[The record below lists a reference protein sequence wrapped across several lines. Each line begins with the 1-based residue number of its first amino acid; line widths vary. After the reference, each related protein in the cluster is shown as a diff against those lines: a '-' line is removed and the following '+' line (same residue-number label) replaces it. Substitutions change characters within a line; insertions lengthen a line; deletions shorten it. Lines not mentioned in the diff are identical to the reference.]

1 MQTRLTSLLQ
11 IEVPIISAPM
21 GPNISGP
28 ELVAAVSNAGGLG
41 VLQAQMLPP
50 DRFREELAA
59 VRQLTSRPFGVNFIL
74 QFPCEDHISI
84 CLEEKIPVLSFFWGI
99 ADGYVWRAR
108 EAGCKTM
115 IQIGAVADAEG
126 AAKAGVDVIIA
137 QGFEAGGHSAGR
149 ISTMSL
155 VPLVVD
161 AVPNT
166 PVVAAGG
173 IADARGLV
181 AALALGADGI
191 AMGTRFLATPEA
203 NAHPLYKEKVIEA
216 SENDTLRTILFGH
229 GWPNAPHRVLRTAF
243 VNQWAG
249 QEARGQES
257 RKDEPI
263 VGHTRIGGQPVPIP
277 RFGGVP
283 PSRDADG
290 DIESMAL
297 YMGQSVGLIRAIKPA
312 AEIVREIASEADALL
327 AKQSARVTA

>member
-1 MQTRLTSLLQ
+1 MKTRLTSLLQ
-11 IEVPIISAPM
+11 IEVPILSAPM

-41 VLQAQMLPP
+41 ILQAQMHPP
-50 DRFREELAA
+50 DKFREELAA
-59 VRQLTSRPFGVNFIL
+59 VRQLTSKPFGVNFIL
-74 QFPCEDHISI
+74 QFPCEHLIDI
-84 CLEEKIPVLSFFWGI
+84 CLEEKIPVLSFFWGV

-115 IQIGAVADAEG
+115 LQVGSVADAEG
-126 AAKAGVDVIIA
+126 AARAGVDVIIA

-149 ISTMSL
+149 ISTMAL
-155 VPLVVD
+155 VPLVAD
-161 AVPNT
+161 AIPDT

-191 AMGTRFLATPEA
+191 SMGTRFLATPEA
-203 NAHPLYKEKVIEA
+203 NAHDLYKHKVIEA

-243 VNQWAG
+243 VTNWVG
-249 QEARGQES
+249 KEERGQEG

-263 VGHTRIGGQPVPIP
+263 IGHTRIAGQPVPIP
-277 RFGGVP
+277 QFGGVP

-297 YMGQSVGLIRAIKPA
+297 YMGQSVGLIHSIKPA
-312 AEIVREIASEADALL
+312 GEIVHEIAAEADALL
-327 AKQSARVTA
+327 AKQIARVEA